1 MAKNEGGRLTGASH
15 ALKYGSGDLELQEAA
30 AAPLLLP
37 KTRARRA
44 KYVMTAAAL
53 LCAGVV
59 LSVQWTTPLSE
70 ISSSQS
76 VNKAVADAEVD
87 MHRGHWK
94 HHEDDDDDDDEE
106 DRHGK
111 HYGHHGHQDD
121 DDDDEEE
128 EHHHGKHFKH
138 HGHENDDDDDDEE
151 YRHHGKHAKHHGHQ
165 DDDDDEKEEEHHH
178 GKHFKRHE
186 GDDHDDEED
195 RHHGKHA
202 KHHGDDADDDEEE
215 EKYRGKH
222 AKRHHGHE
230 NDDDEEEEDRHHHGK
245 HAKHHGY
252 EDDDEDEEDEDRH
265 GKHIKHH
272 DHDDNDEEEE
282 DDDEKDSKHD
292 KKHKKEKK
300 SKKHKKDDDEDKD
313 DLKKLKEK
321 DHEKTSKK
329 DVKTSEKS
337 EKKKDKDEL
346 KAKRDKH
353 HEDDDED
360 DEKKAKKKSKKN
372 ENDDEDD
379 EEEDKKSKKKS
390 KKSQNDDE
398 DDDEDD
404 EKSSKKSKKSKKD
417 DEDDEESSKKSKK
430 PKKSEKDDDEDDEGK
445 SSKKSKKTQSNEED
459 DEDSK
464 KVKKSKKSSK
474 DAEDDEG
481 SSSKAT
487 KKSKKSKKSDAE
499 YTSAGSQSTG
509 TSPYAEYF
517 AASDAMKDVTV
528 DPCVDFHQYACGGW
542 LAQNS
547 IPSDA
552 STIDSSFTVVAG
564 NNKKIIQSIIES
576 NPPVIS
582 EFYNSCLN
590 AEEVDTG
597 AVAYVSSLIA
607 AIHEVNCTHDLL
619 SYAGELDQ
627 LLGLSAFFDIGAGAD
642 PKDPKTNV
650 LQISQGGLTLQSREY
665 YLDTA
670 KLDTFAA
677 LYLQYVTDLFGIGG
691 LDGDDPSA
699 VAAAV
704 LEVETAFAQISLT
717 SAELRDPWATS
728 NAFPF
733 DDVMAKYP
741 YVADYVNGIQKL
753 EPFIKTHVV
762 VATPSFFDAQTSL
775 LETIELDHLK
785 YYLSFHVLDSFGST
799 LGEYFRRVSHS
810 FHGVIQGSGDLASRQ
825 QFCVST
831 TTAYLGE
838 QIGELYMSQVFDSKA
853 KASAE
858 DLVVQIESSLQR
870 LLKSEATWLDEPTYE
885 AAVEKL
891 HKVKNY
897 IGGPSVVA
905 DLPFELHN
913 DSFFDN
919 LHGMIQL
926 SASASIQ
933 SIGQPVDATK
943 WDMFASTVNAYYDP
957 SANKMVFPAAILQ
970 QPFYSAKSYPPA
982 ANYARIGM
990 VMGHELSHGFDDQG
1004 RDYDGNGA
1012 LREWWSP
1019 SVASDFTTR
1028 AQCLAS
1034 QYSRFEVTSSV
1045 DGSLLG
1051 YVNGNLTLGENIAD
1065 NGGIHLSYQAYELSR
1080 NASKQ
1085 SDDVS
1090 AGDEDSEL
1098 ADARVFFTAFA
1109 QDWCE
1114 KRTPGYAELLRL
1126 MDPHSPGKWRVNG
1139 PLTNFDTFAQV
1150 FQCPAGSPMNPK
1162 DKCIIW

>member
-111 HYGHHGHQDD
+111 HYGHQDD

-128 EHHHGKHFKH
+128 EHHHGNHFKH
-138 HGHENDDDDDDEE
+138 HGHENDDDD
-151 YRHHGKHAKHHGHQ
+151 
-165 DDDDDEKEEEHHH
+165 EKEEQHHH

-186 GDDHDDEED
+186 DDDHDDEED

-230 NDDDEEEEDRHHHGK
+230 NDDDDEEEEDRHHHGK

-265 GKHIKHH
+265 GKHIKYHGH
-272 DHDDNDEEEE
+272 EDNDEEEE

-353 HEDDDED
+353 HEDDDDD

-417 DEDDEESSKKSKK
+417 DEDDEKSSKKSKK

-445 SSKKSKKTQSNEED
+445 SSKKSKKTQSGEED

-487 KKSKKSKKSDAE
+487 KKSKKSDGE

-564 NNKKIIQSIIES
+564 NNKKIIQSIIDS

-810 FHGVIQGSGDLASRQ
+810 FHGVIQGSGELASRQ

>member
-1 MAKNEGGRLTGASH
+1 MPNRIDSNQTPGSLRRSLSFAHLPTRAQAYQQEREREGDWIMAKHEGGRLTSASN
-15 ALKYGSGDLELQEAA
+15 ALTYGSGDVELQEAA
-30 AAPLLLP
+30 VVPLLP

-53 LCAGVV
+53 LCVGVV
-59 LSVQWTTPLSE
+59 LNVQWTTPLSE
-70 ISSSQS
+70 ISSQS
-76 VNKAVADAEVD
+76 ASHAVQDAEVD
-87 MHRGHWK
+87 MHRDHWK
-94 HHEDDDDDDDEE
+94 HHEDDDDDEDEDCRGKHHHGHHDDDDDEEERHGKHFKFHGRHGEDNDDDEEDRHHRKHFQHHGHDDDDEDEEHRHGTYPKHYGYENDDDEDEEEHHHRKHVKHHDYENDDDDEE

-111 HYGHHGHQDD
+111 HAKHHSHD
-121 DDDDEEE
+121 DDDDEE
-128 EHHHGKHFKH
+128 
-138 HGHENDDDDDDEE
+138 DDDERDSKHTKKSHGDDDEE
-151 YRHHGKHAKHHGHQ
+151 K
-165 DDDDDEKEEEHHH
+165 
-178 GKHFKRHE
+178 
-186 GDDHDDEED
+186 
-195 RHHGKHA
+195 
-202 KHHGDDADDDEEE
+202 
-215 EKYRGKH
+215 
-222 AKRHHGHE
+222 
-230 NDDDEEEEDRHHHGK
+230 
-245 HAKHHGY
+245 
-252 EDDDEDEEDEDRH
+252 
-265 GKHIKHH
+265 
-272 DHDDNDEEEE
+272 
-282 DDDEKDSKHD
+282 D
-292 KKHKKEKK
+292 KKHKKERK
-300 SKKHKKDDDEDKD
+300 SKKDET
-313 DLKKLKEK
+313 EK
-321 DHEKTSKK
+321 DHEKNSEKA
-329 DVKTSEKS
+329 VKTSEKS

-346 KAKRDKH
+346 KSKRDKH
-353 HEDDDED
+353 YEDED
-360 DEKKAKKKSKKN
+360 DKK
-372 ENDDEDD
+372 
-379 EEEDKKSKKKS
+379 
-390 KKSQNDDE
+390 
-398 DDDEDD
+398 
-404 EKSSKKSKKSKKD
+404 KSSKKSKKSENDDDYSDEEDKKSKKNQKD
-417 DEDDEESSKKSKK
+417 DEDNDEDDEKPKKSKKTENGDENDAKQDKKSKKSKK
-430 PKKSEKDDDEDDEGK
+430 SEDDEYGEEEDK
-445 SSKKSKKTQSNEED
+445 KPKSKKSKKEDEEEAGKKSETSEKKDENDED
-459 DEDSK
+459 DE
-464 KVKKSKKSSK
+464 KKSKKTHSGGEGEKDSEKSK
-474 DAEDDEG
+474 KSQKDDDDYEG
-481 SSSKAT
+481 SASKAT
-487 KKSKKSKKSDAE
+487 KKSKKSKKPD
-499 YTSAGSQSTG
+499 YTD
-509 TSPYAEYF
+509 YF
-517 AASDAMKDVTV
+517 AASDAMKDITV

-542 LAQNS
+542 LAKNS

-552 STIDSSFTVVAG
+552 STIDSSFTVVAE
-564 NNKKIIQSIIES
+564 NNKKIIQSIIDS

-590 AEEVDTG
+590 VGEVDTG

-665 YLDTA
+665 YLDKA

-704 LEVETAFAQISLT
+704 LEIETAFAQISLT

-728 NAFPF
+728 NAYPF
-733 DDVMAKYP
+733 DEVMAEYP

-762 VATPSFFDAQTSL
+762 VATPSFFAAQTSL
-775 LETIELDHLK
+775 LETIKLEHLK
-785 YYLSFHVLDSFGST
+785 YYLSFHVVDSFGAS

-838 QIGELYMSQVFDSKA
+838 QIGELYMSQVFGSEA
-853 KASAE
+853 KESAE
-858 DLVVQIESSLQR
+858 DLILQIESSMQL

-897 IGGPSVVA
+897 IGGPNVVP

-926 SASASIQ
+926 SASANIQ

-1019 SVASDFTTR
+1019 SVATDFTTR

-1045 DGSLLG
+1045 DGSLMG

-1065 NGGIHLSYQAYELSR
+1065 NGGIHLSYQAYVLSR
-1080 NASKQ
+1080 NVTKASDEV
-1085 SDDVS
+1085 SD
-1090 AGDEDSEL
+1090 GDEDSEL

-1139 PLTNFDTFAQV
+1139 PLTNFDTFAEV
-1150 FQCPAGSPMNPK
+1150 FQCPAGSPMNPTK
-1162 DKCIIW
+1162 KCIIW